1 MKLNKYIVY
10 NISKSRFSSV
20 FQHEMKMFTYLGE
33 KQQIIKE
40 TDNDYKAEK
49 TNSHISGFNM
59 ARKCKRYSEK
69 NGKSISN
76 NKTEL
81 ARLLDSR
88 IARHKGLKPKLQEP
102 SDLAKQYEPLIEKFQ
117 VRKEQE
123 GSQVVI
129 YRDAPEEDQN
139 FSEAEDNKQETEISR
154 KKLRKAAKPSLT
166 ELKQTVPFPE
176 LIQWYDCDAQFPHL
190 LASIKTS
197 KNIVPV
203 PEHWQNKKEYLAGRS
218 FLEKK
223 PFQLPEILKETD
235 IEQMRQTMPEA
246 EESKDPSLKE
256 TARARVQPKLGSL
269 DIDYKKFHDIFFKLG
284 ANWKPDYLL
293 PFGDLFYENR
303 NLYEEA
309 RWMKLVREK
318 KPGKISADLRKIMN
332 MGEGKLP
339 PWCMKMKSLGMPP
352 GYPTLKIAGLNCG
365 IELIKGDMYGT
376 LSSGKDSKDKIKYFG
391 EMVAVEEA
399 EAKLAED
406 QPHELTTESHPQPQ
420 KHNAQSIPVETIF
433 EVNIKEPI
441 KDSGTEPIR
450 DLYKVLE
457 EKTSDSATEYTGS
470 RTVYAMSGNDQDA
483 VIHESSQEI
492 KKNEH
497 QDHVKNFK
505 F

>member
-1 MKLNKYIVY
+1 
-10 NISKSRFSSV
+10 
-20 FQHEMKMFTYLGE
+20 
-33 KQQIIKE
+33 
-40 TDNDYKAEK
+40 
-49 TNSHISGFNM
+49 M

-420 KHNAQSIPVETIF
+420 KHNAQSIPVDTIF
-433 EVNIKEPI
+433 ELNIKEPI

>member
-1 MKLNKYIVY
+1 
-10 NISKSRFSSV
+10 
-20 FQHEMKMFTYLGE
+20 
-33 KQQIIKE
+33 
-40 TDNDYKAEK
+40 
-49 TNSHISGFNM
+49 
-59 ARKCKRYSEK
+59 
-69 NGKSISN
+69 
-76 NKTEL
+76 
-81 ARLLDSR
+81 
-88 IARHKGLKPKLQEP
+88 
-102 SDLAKQYEPLIEKFQ
+102 
-117 VRKEQE
+117 
-123 GSQVVI
+123 
-129 YRDAPEEDQN
+129 
-139 FSEAEDNKQETEISR
+139 
-154 KKLRKAAKPSLT
+154 
-166 ELKQTVPFPE
+166 
-176 LIQWYDCDAQFPHL
+176 
-190 LASIKTS
+190 
-197 KNIVPV
+197 
-203 PEHWQNKKEYLAGRS
+203 
-218 FLEKK
+218 
-223 PFQLPEILKETD
+223 
-235 IEQMRQTMPEA
+235 MPEA
-246 EESKDPSLKE
+246 EESKDTSLKE